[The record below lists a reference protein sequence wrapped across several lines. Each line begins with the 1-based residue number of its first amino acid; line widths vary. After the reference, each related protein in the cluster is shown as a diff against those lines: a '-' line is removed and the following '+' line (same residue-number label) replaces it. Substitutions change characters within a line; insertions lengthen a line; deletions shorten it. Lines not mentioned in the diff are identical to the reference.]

1 MSRSI
6 SRRAAASLVAWLVG
20 TAVATGVGL
29 LTIRLLGDGLTAN
42 TVQPLSTDA
51 VRDALAETASPSG
64 RGTPPASARTPGT
77 TAAGTNT
84 PGTTTPDRP
93 PATTRRPATTTPRS
107 TQDVLSSAGGTV
119 VARCTGSTVSLISSS
134 PEQGFEVHDVQAGP
148 ASVAEV
154 EFRSDSLR
162 VEMTVTCAGGTPR
175 ATSDERSDSGG
186 KGGRGKG

>member
-6 SRRAAASLVAWLVG
+6 SRRAVASLVAWLVG

-29 LTIRLLGDGLTAN
+29 LTIRLLGDGLTTN
-42 TVQPLSTDA
+42 TVQPLSTEA

-64 RGTPPASARTPGT
+64 RGTPSSSARAPGT
-77 TAAGTNT
+77 TASGTNT

-93 PATTRRPATTTPRS
+93 PATTAPRS

-134 PEQGFEVHDVQAGP
+134 PAQGFEVHDVKAGP

-162 VEMTVTCAGGTPR
+162 VEMTITCAGGTPK
-175 ATSDERSDSGG
+175 ATNDERSESDG

>member
-29 LTIRLLGDGLTAN
+29 LTIRLLGEGLTAN

-64 RGTPPASARTPGT
+64 RGTPASARTPGS

-84 PGTTTPDRP
+84 PGTPTPDRP
-93 PATTRRPATTTPRS
+93 PATTRRPVTTTPRS
-107 TQDVLSSAGGTV
+107 TQDVLSSVGGTV

-134 PEQGFEVHDVQAGP
+134 PEQGFEVHDVRAGP

-162 VEMTVTCAGGTPR
+162 VEMTITCAGGTPR
-175 ATSDERSDSGG
+175 ATNDERSESGG